1 MIGLHKVIGL
11 VFIATLIAALVA
23 GILPASSSAASQPP
37 SSGDV
42 WYDVDESD
50 LPAGGERWIV
60 PQSYRTV
67 GLNVDALQAVLDAAP
82 MEGTPAAATSDVVL
96 ALPLPDGGYGR
107 FRIVESPV
115 MAPELAAKFP
125 EITTYAGQGLDDP
138 TATTRFDW
146 TPTGFHAIIF
156 GLSGTVYID
165 PYSRNDNTTYISYH
179 KRDFVPNPDKQYEE
193 TMPISVDG
201 DADHD
206 LTAELAELVDHGVL
220 PPTGAQLRTYRLAMA
235 ATGEYT
241 IFHGGTVPLAMAAI
255 VTTVNRVDGVY
266 ERETAIRM
274 VLIATNDLI
283 VYTNPSTDPYTNN
296 NGSTMLGQNQTNLDS
311 VIGSANYDIGH
322 VFSTGGGGVA
332 YLGVVCRAS
341 WKARGVTGSSAPV
354 GDPFDI
360 DYVAHEMG
368 HQYGGN
374 HSFNGNAGSCSGGNR
389 NGPTA
394 YEPGSG
400 STIMA
405 YAGICGAQ
413 DLQPHSD
420 DYFHGVNLDEIVTY
434 STAGSG
440 NGCPVVTDTGNQ
452 PPSVSAGVGG
462 FTIPSQTAFTLTGS
476 ADDPD
481 GDALTY
487 NWEEFDLGAAGAPNN
502 PLNPPF
508 FRSWPSVASP
518 SRTFPRL
525 SDLVNGTTV
534 IGEVLPNATRS
545 MTYRLTARDNRMG
558 GGGVNSSSITFN
570 VTTAAG
576 PFQVIAPN
584 TAVSWTGNSTQSI
597 TWNVA
602 NTTAAPV
609 SCLNVAIGLS
619 TDGGLTYP
627 TVLAASTPNDG
638 TETVTIPNINTT
650 TARVKVSCT
659 SNVFFDISNV
669 DFSIVP
675 SAACSWADVNCSC
688 GVSSTTIDVDDVI
701 AVANAWSLYLSDGSY
716 TIAADVSC
724 HMHGPCDGVNDIVDI
739 GAVASMWGTAC
750 P

>member
-1 MIGLHKVIGL
+1 MFRFHKSLGL
-11 VFIATLIAALVA
+11 VFIATLIAALAA
-23 GILPASSSAASQPP
+23 GFFPQPSSAASQPP
-37 SSGDV
+37 PSSDV
-42 WYDVDESD
+42 WYDVDESS
-50 LPAGGERWIV
+50 LPVAGERWIV

-96 ALPLPDGGYGR
+96 SLPLPEGGYGR

-156 GLSGTVYID
+156 GLSGTIYID
-165 PYSRNDNTTYISYH
+165 PYSRNDTTAYISYY
-179 KRDFVPNPDKQYEE
+179 KRDFVPNPDKRYVE
-193 TMPISVDG
+193 TMPISVGG
-201 DADHD
+201 DAEQD
-206 LTAELAELVDHGVL
+206 LRTELAELVDQGAL
-220 PPTGAQLRTYRLAMA
+220 PPTGSELRTYRLAMA
-235 ATGEYT
+235 ATGEYSN
-241 IFHGGTVPLAMAAI
+241 FHGGTVPLAMAAI
-255 VTTVNRVDGVY
+255 VTSVNRVDGVY

-274 VLIATNDLI
+274 VLIANNDLI
-283 VYTNPSTDPYTNN
+283 VYTNPATDPYTN
-296 NGSTMLGQNQTNLDS
+296 GSGSAMLGQNQSNLDA

-368 HQYGGN
+368 HQFGAN
-374 HSFNGNAGSCSGGNR
+374 HSFNGNAGSCAGGNR

-420 DYFHGVNLDEIVTY
+420 DYFHGVSLDEIVAY
-434 STAGSG
+434 STVGSG
-440 NGCPVVTDTGNQ
+440 NGCPVVTPTGNQ
-452 PPSVSAGVGG
+452 PPTVSAGAGG
-462 FTIPSQTAFTLTGS
+462 FTIPSQTPFTLTGS
-476 ADDPD
+476 AVDPD

-508 FRSWPSVASP
+508 FRSWLAVDSP

-525 SDLVNGTTV
+525 SDLVSGTTV
-534 IGEVLPNATRS
+534 IGEVLPNVTRS

-558 GGGVNSSSITFN
+558 GGGVNAASITFN

-576 PFQVIAPN
+576 PFQVLTPN
-584 TAVSWTGNSTQSI
+584 TAVSWTGNSTQAV
-597 TWNVA
+597 TWDVA
-602 NTTAAPV
+602 STTAAPV
-609 SCLNVAIGLS
+609 SCSNVAIGLS
-619 TDGGLTYP
+619 TDGGLTFP
-627 TVLAASTPNDG
+627 TVLASNTPNDG
-638 TETVTIPNINTT
+638 VEDIIVPNIGTS
-650 TARVKVSCT
+650 TARVRVSCA
-659 SNVFFDISNV
+659 SNVFFDISDV

-675 SAACSWADVNCSC
+675 VACFWADVNCSC
-688 GVSSTTIDVDDVI
+688 GAGSTTIDIDDVI
-701 AVANAWSLYLSDGSY
+701 AVADAWNLFQSGGTY
-716 TIAADVSC
+716 TVAADVNC
-724 HMHGPCDGVNDIVDI
+724 RANGPCDGVNDIADI
-739 GAVASMWGTAC
+739 GAVTSMWGAAC